1 MRVLWVEVAGEKSIG
16 GALGVECPAI
26 SGALAG
32 QKCRVMDD

>member
-26 SGALAG
+26 SGPCGGAKMQG
-32 QKCRVMDD
+32 DQ